1 MSDPTQGEY
10 RELIDVMKELMPLL
24 SKVVAEPAPAQVGGV
39 HQIVMQSPDSGERAM
54 HRVEKMA
61 ILLGG
66 MLVAAIGLIWS
77 QNSRMDDM
85 KADISS
91 ERASREAFDNWS
103 NQEHT
108 TVRGYIWTGKIE
120 PMRPKPTA
128 SEARK

>member
-1 MSDPTQGEY
+1 MSLGPEHVEAVKAAADK
-10 RELIDVMKELMPLL
+10 IHAAAVLL
-24 SKVVAEPAPAQVGGV
+24 STAPTAPPAGGV

-91 ERASREAFDNWS
+91 ERASREAYDNWS